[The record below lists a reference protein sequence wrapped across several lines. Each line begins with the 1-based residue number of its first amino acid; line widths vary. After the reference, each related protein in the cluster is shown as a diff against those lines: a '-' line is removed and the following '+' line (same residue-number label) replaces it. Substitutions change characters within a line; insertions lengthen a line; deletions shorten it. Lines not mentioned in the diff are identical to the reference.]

1 MQLFEEANQPV
12 SFVPGDGHSD
22 AAVYSPDNE
31 VGQHRRLPQ
40 LYDYVYGPRKGESEG
55 SMYLSRI
62 TIENFRNFQH
72 LDVALGGNLVIV
84 GENRVGK
91 SNLLYA
97 LRLIFDPSLPD
108 SSRQLGLADFWDGL
122 DAIDESTK
130 ITVSIEIKDFED
142 DLDVLAVLTD
152 FRLDDDA
159 DTVRLTY
166 QLRVEPGLE
175 HAPASDDDFSFIC
188 FGGEDETKRFGHELR
203 RRITMDLLPALRD
216 AEGDLAAWRRSPL
229 RPLVEDAFMG
239 IDASDLE
246 AIGEKILEASGAVLE
261 FNEVKSL
268 EDRIAELFLA
278 MSGPKHNVNPSLGFS
293 ATDATRI
300 NRQIRLL
307 IDEGRRG
314 IADASLGSAN
324 LIFLTLKLLDLKRLI
339 DANKRDHSL
348 LAIEE
353 PEAHLHPHLQR
364 LVYKHLFETIVE
376 TADSG
381 EEEGEDEAA
390 PEPGTEPLSVILT
403 THSPHIASV
412 APLNSLLLLRE
423 QAGSGTKGYST
434 AAADFTEDD
443 VEDLERYLDVTRA
456 ELVFARGVI
465 LVEGDAERFL
475 IPTFAEE
482 MNVSLDE
489 HGITVCSVAGTN
501 FRPYVKL
508 LCALGISFSVI
519 TDYDEVSNVPR
530 AYKRGLKLVRMID
543 EARNGPDTDATISN
557 IEEGTYEES
566 FEKMEPFGI
575 FVNTG
580 TLETELFDGD
590 YAEEMIETLREYGFS
605 QARRTLLDQWEED
618 PETVDH
624 ASLLTMIEQMG
635 KGRFA
640 QRLATRVPGNPVPDY
655 IAKAV
660 NYVVGLV

>member
-1 MQLFEEANQPV
+1 
-12 SFVPGDGHSD
+12 
-22 AAVYSPDNE
+22 
-31 VGQHRRLPQ
+31 
-40 LYDYVYGPRKGESEG
+40 
-55 SMYLSRI
+55 MYLSRI
-62 TIENFRNFQH
+62 TIENFRNFQN

-122 DAIDESTK
+122 DAVDSSSR
-130 ITVSIEIKDFED
+130 ITVTVEIKDFED

-166 QLRVEPGLE
+166 QLRPEPGLE
-175 HAPASDDDFSFIC
+175 HAPASDDDFSFLC
-188 FGGEDETKRFGHELR
+188 FGGEDEAKRFGHDLR

-229 RPLVEDAFMG
+229 RPLVEDAFIG
-239 IDASDLE
+239 IDAGALA
-246 AIGEKILEASGAVLE
+246 AIGEKIAEASGAVLE
-261 FNEVKSL
+261 FDEVKSL
-268 EDRIAELFLA
+268 EGRIAELFLA
-278 MSGPKHNVNPSLGFS
+278 MSGPKQNVNPSLGFS
-293 ATDATRI
+293 ATDAARI

-339 DANKRDHSL
+339 DTNKRDHSL

-376 TADSG
+376 TDDEDED
-381 EEEGEDEAA
+381 EEEAKVQ
-390 PEPGTEPLSVILT
+390 PLSVVLT

-412 APLNSLLLLRE
+412 APLTSLLLLRE
-423 QAGSGTKGYST
+423 QAGAGTKGYST
-434 AAADFTEDD
+434 ASAEFTDND
-443 VEDLERYLDVTRA
+443 VEDLERYLDITRA
-456 ELVFARGVI
+456 ELVFARGVV

-482 MNVSLDE
+482 MGVSLDE
-489 HGITVCSVAGTN
+489 HGITICSVAGTN
-501 FRPYVKL
+501 FLPYVKL
-508 LCALGISFSVI
+508 LCALGIPFSII
-519 TDYDEVSNVPR
+519 TDYDEVNDVPR
-530 AYKRGLKLVRMID
+530 AYNRCLKLVRTID
-543 EARNGPDTDATISN
+543 EARDGEDTDAVITD
-557 IEEGTYEES
+557 IEEGSYQES

-575 FVNTG
+575 FVNTD

-590 YAEEMIETLREYGFS
+590 YAQEMIETLREHSFS
-605 QARRTLLDQWEED
+605 QARMTLLGEWEED
-618 PETVDH
+618 PGTIDH
-624 ASLLTMIEQMG
+624 KILLKMIEQMG

-640 QRLATRVPGNPVPDY
+640 QRLATRVPGNTVPDY
-655 IAKAV
+655 ISKAINRV
-660 NYVVGLV
+660 IDLV